1 MVSSVDRFKKRM
13 EQYLSADSKSLIFTE
28 DLKNMLY
35 LADDEKDLEMIE
47 RMMKK

>member
-1 MVSSVDRFKKRM
+1 M

-35 LADDEKDLEMIE
+35 LADTDADLSMVD